1 MFGRLGAVSTGLTQ
15 DAFQVLDGTAG
26 GILRQRGIRG
36 DNQHQRLIAGF
47 FRPFSQVLN
56 FRHHQVPGNQVAHQ
70 DDSRIFRRIIPFN
83 GPLAGHHGMEGFT
96 DRHIIVFPLIA
107 NPVGNGLVELAYIHV
122 GKRHP
127 VSELPGDT
135 PGQLIQ
141 PPTNGLHQSNSGG
154 ALPALHWK
162 GHLAGRAAGA
172 GSKTQSSLAVAQP
185 SAVRIVRGGH
195 PGTVQPSKMF
205 ANIAAVEPIAAPGD
219 WNDGV
224 SGSVSTG

>member
-1 MFGRLGAVSTGLTQ
+1 LIGLRVQALTILAIQFAVVHQVLQRFLASLPKPGKRVRRADGDFPGGIEEMIFQQSHVRQAGRCFHWIGLQ

-36 DNQHQRLIAGF
+36 DNQHQRLIAEF

-127 VSELPGDT
+127 PC
-135 PGQLIQ
+135 Q
-141 PPTNGLHQSNSGG
+141 NC
-154 ALPALHWK
+154 
-162 GHLAGRAAGA
+162 RAIPLG
-172 GSKTQSSLAVAQP
+172 
-185 SAVRIVRGGH
+185 
-195 PGTVQPSKMF
+195 
-205 ANIAAVEPIAAPGD
+205 N
-219 WNDGV
+219 
-224 SGSVSTG
+224 